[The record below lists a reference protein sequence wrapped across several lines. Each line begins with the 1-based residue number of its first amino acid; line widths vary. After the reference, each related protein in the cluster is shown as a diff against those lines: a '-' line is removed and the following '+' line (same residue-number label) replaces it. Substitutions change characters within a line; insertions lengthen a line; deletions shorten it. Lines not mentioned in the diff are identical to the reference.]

1 MYISK
6 VVEKSLIRIIT
17 LNRAKLG
24 KTKKS
29 KYEFK
34 SRTTEIML
42 HISVI
47 MYLSYLNQFF
57 NIECYSAFEEDLGN

>member
-24 KTKKS
+24 KTKKKQS
-29 KYEFK
+29 MNLKVEPQ
-34 SRTTEIML
+34 R
-42 HISVI
+42 
-47 MYLSYLNQFF
+47 
-57 NIECYSAFEEDLGN
+57 